1 MLRSLAGMRET
12 ESGIRSGNRLA
23 RLSPTR
29 AQLPMKTKYLL
40 PLALAIVALALFA
53 REFSG
58 EPEGLPAS
66 EAARG
71 SSALQ
76 GAGEEE
82 HGPGLASLPRS
93 DESVLDR
100 VAAGTSA
107 LGDFSA
113 TPTAGPTRR
122 VEAEVVWP
130 DAARP
135 SGPVEVMAFSRDV
148 PGAAAVRMAISERE
162 GERDDSPKAR
172 IFMQIDPSRT
182 GLESVEDAL
191 VALAPVRR
199 GTDERWTATLDVPEG
214 AGRVFVH
221 ALGSTYYTGSAAILD
236 RGATRVSLRPSRGAR
251 LEISASSADA
261 SIEVAG
267 LSYRLSQDQST
278 ATMVAMG
285 QSALPSFRVGGT
297 LDADGRALVQIV
309 PADMGLAISLEHDGA
324 APARM
329 TVAPLLAGTTER
341 VEVVLDAGGA
351 VAGVVN
357 DAEGTPIAGARVAA
371 FTPGKAFGFDDNE
384 IRSGETDADGRFR
397 LVGLPEGSIIVRAD
411 ARGWLESSRST
422 EVQLAAGEEHTGL
435 VIELDRGASVTGRV
449 LGPDGAPA
457 ADVEVEALFDVAHMF
472 GPSSL
477 NATRGIH
484 GTATTS
490 GDGSFTVSG
499 LGRGPF
505 SIRASRESSGEGLPA
520 ETAQIDSI
528 QPGAEGLTLTL
539 ASPVDVR
546 GVLRDDLGELAG
558 GLEVRCSR
566 LASGTMGDLRL
577 SERRARSAED
587 GTFAFDLTAGTW
599 ELSVMEETHVTAAP
613 VVLTVPG
620 TDEVLELVCMRAA
633 TVRGRVLDP
642 EGAPVEGASVFFD
655 ADTSQVVTALM
666 SAPSPDSTRSGA
678 GGAFTLLGLPP
689 GDLTISASH
698 DEFAKASAS
707 QLIAGP
713 GEQLNDLLLR
723 LSEGGSIEGICF
735 DDEGRTAS
743 NRIVTV
749 QSMAM
754 TNQRVVASD
763 SDGTFRID
771 GLEAGSYQVVA
782 IDPAVR
788 TSGDADTSSINDM
801 FKYIKLATA
810 QVVEGEVATVF
821 LGAPPSDPV
830 EVSGRVIQGG
840 EPYAQAMVNWLPAST
855 GVQEKMKFTTT
866 DADGRYSL
874 TLDEAGDY
882 VISVAKLPGG
892 AAQQVTVEFEE
903 RVAEGTETL
912 RRDIEIPGGTL
923 AGRVLGAD
931 GEPLGAA
938 RVTVI
943 EVGGVRT
950 NQLIGGSYAEL
961 QTDADGRFEVSGLR
975 AGTYQASAGG
985 AMLFGSAPSA
995 PARVTVGPIE
1005 MGEDARVED
1014 VEIRLSPACSA
1025 EVVVRDD
1032 TGQPVQGASVFLRDG
1047 EGRHTELFSM
1057 SATGPAGRATLEALA
1072 EGTYTVAVRTD
1083 RIASPESAPF
1093 RVAPG
1098 EVPQVEL
1105 VAEEGTTVVAVCKGR
1120 GDDPVPSARVQL
1132 LDDQGR
1138 DVSRR
1143 IGLADVQNLYQT
1155 AAFDLAERRM
1165 GPFPPGQYVL
1175 VAESDDG
1182 RRAKKKFRINP
1193 GGGERRVTLRLR

>member
-1 MLRSLAGMRET
+1 
-12 ESGIRSGNRLA
+12 
-23 RLSPTR
+23 
-29 AQLPMKTKYLL
+29 MKTKHLL
-40 PLALAIVALALFA
+40 PVVLVIIALALVARRFA
-53 REFSG
+53 G
-58 EPEGLPAS
+58 EPVELPAG
-66 EAARG
+66 ETGR
-71 SSALQ
+71 SSAATQ
-76 GAGEEE
+76 QRGEGADGED
-82 HGPGLASLPRS
+82 LASLPRN
-93 DESVLDR
+93 DEEALDR
-100 VAAGTSA
+100 VAAGSSLLRDLSA
-107 LGDFSA
+107 A
-113 TPTAGPTRR
+113 PAAGPTRR
-122 VEAEVVWP
+122 VEAEIVWP

-148 PGAAAVRMAISERE
+148 SGAETVRMAISERR
-162 GERDDSPKAR
+162 GRRDDSPRAR
-172 IFMQIDPSRT
+172 VFQQLDPS
-182 GLESVEDAL
+182 GSGSEPLEDTL
-191 VALAPVRR
+191 VALAPALR
-199 GTDERWTATLDVPEG
+199 GEDERWTATLDVPEG

-221 ALGSTYYTGSAAILD
+221 ALGSTYFTGRAAILD

-251 LEISASSADA
+251 LEIIATSADGA
-261 SIEVAG
+261 IEVDG
-267 LSYRLSQDQST
+267 LGYGVSQDQST

-285 QSALPSFRVGGT
+285 QSAMPRFNVGGT
-297 LDADGRALVQIV
+297 LDGGGRALVEIV
-309 PADMGLAISLEHDGA
+309 PADVGLAIRVEHDAA
-324 APARM
+324 APARV
-329 TVAPLLAGTTER
+329 TVAPLLAGTTGR
-341 VEVVLDAGGA
+341 VEVTLDAGGTIR
-351 VAGVVN
+351 GVVTDDD
-357 DAEGTPIAGARVAA
+357 DAPIAGAQVAA
-371 FTPGKAFGFDDNE
+371 FTPGRAFGFDDE
-384 IRSGETDADGRFR
+384 EVRTGETDTEGRFM
-397 LVGLPEGSIIVRAD
+397 LAGLPEGPVIVRAG
-411 ARGWLESSRST
+411 ARGGRERGRST

-435 VIELDRGASVTGRV
+435 VIQLTRGASVAGRV

-457 ADVEVEALFDVAHMF
+457 AGVEVEALFDVAHMF

-490 GDGSFTVSG
+490 EDGAFTVSG

-505 SIRASRESSGEGLPA
+505 SIRAQRGSSEEGRPA
-520 ETAQIDSI
+520 ETARLDSI
-528 QPGAEGLTLTL
+528 QPGAEGLTLSL
-539 ASPVDVR
+539 ASPLEVR
-546 GVLRDDLGELAG
+546 GVLRDDLGEAAP

-587 GTFAFDLTAGTW
+587 GAFAFDLPAGTW
-599 ELSVMEETHVTAAP
+599 ELSVIEETHITTAP

-620 TDEVLELVCMRAA
+620 ANEVLELVCMRAA

-642 EGAPVEGASVFFD
+642 QGAAVEGASVYFD
-655 ADTSQVVTALM
+655 ADTGQAVTALM

-678 GGAFTLLGLPP
+678 DGSFTLLGLPP
-689 GDLTISASH
+689 GELTISASH
-698 DEFAKASAS
+698 DDFAKASAS
-707 QLIAGP
+707 QIVAGP
-713 GEQLNDLLLR
+713 GEQLEDLVLR
-723 LSEGGSIEGICF
+723 LSEGGAIEGICF

-754 TNQRVVASD
+754 TRQRVVASD

-782 IDPAVR
+782 IDPAMR

-801 FKYIKLATA
+801 FKYMKLATA
-810 QVVEGEVATVF
+810 EVVEGEVATVF

-830 EVSGRVIQGG
+830 EVSGRVTQGG
-840 EPYAQAMVNWLPAST
+840 EPYAQAMVTWMPATT
-855 GVQEKMKFTTT
+855 GVQEKMKLTTT
-866 DADGRYSL
+866 DADGRYGL

-882 VISVAKLPGG
+882 VISVARLPGG
-892 AAQQVTVEFEE
+892 ATQQVTVEFEE
-903 RVAEGTETL
+903 RVAEGTQTL

-923 AGRVLGAD
+923 AGRVRGAD

-938 RVTVI
+938 RVTVV

-975 AGTYQASAGG
+975 AGAYQASAGG

-1005 MGEDARVED
+1005 VGEDARVEG

-1025 EVVVRDD
+1025 EVVVRD
-1032 TGQPVQGASVFLRDG
+1032 GSGLPVQGASVFLRDG

-1057 SATGPAGRATLEALA
+1057 SATGPAGRATLQGLA

-1083 RIASPESAPF
+1083 RFASLESAPF
-1093 RVAPG
+1093 RAAPG
-1098 EVPQVEL
+1098 EVAQVEL

-1143 IGLADVQNLYQT
+1143 IGLADVQNLYGA

-1182 RRAKKKFRINP
+1182 RRAKKKFRISP